1 MNYHTLIKAHEGII
15 YLFLLI
21 FTIKVLLLIFN
32 KSAFDKVRAKTK
44 ITEMILGTLLLVTG
58 IWLLIMRGGIDP
70 VWLQVKIALVL
81 IAIPIA
87 IIGLRKAN
95 MAMALIAL
103 GIFVYVFLVARS
115 KSLSL
120 AENLTTTTP
129 QITYA
134 VDHQKMITFNHQDC
148 EGIHQSF
155 KKEPKHHTFVLGEKA
170 RVQHKFLTENSRLY
184 Y

>member
-32 KSAFDKVRAKTK
+32 KSAFNKVRAKTK

-58 IWLLIMRGGIDP
+58 VWLLIMRGGIDP
-70 VWLQVKIALVL
+70 AWLQVKIVLVL
-81 IAIPIA
+81 VAIPIA

-120 AENLTTTTP
+120 AEGLATTTSTS
-129 QITYA
+129 A
-134 VDHQKMITFNHQDC
+134 CVVEHQKMITFNNSDC

-155 KKEPKHHTFVLGEKA
+155 KKEPKHHAFALEDKNRATNKLLSE
-170 RVQHKFLTENSRLY
+170 HSRLY